1 MELYE
6 EVLEIVRNK
15 VADIKHLDPS
25 TLTEDTNLQEEV
37 GVRSGEMVAV
47 ISALEDEYDV
57 YIDIM
62 KLRKCPLMKDV
73 ANFVV
78 KLVEG

>member
-1 MELYE
+1 MELYD
-6 EVLEIVRNK
+6 EVVGIIINK
-15 VADIKHLDPS
+15 VADIKHLDVS
-25 TLTEDTNLQEEV
+25 ELNEDSNLQEEIN
-37 GVRSGEMVAV
+37 VRSGEMVAV

-62 KLRKCPLMKDV
+62 KLRKCPLVKDV

-78 KLVEG
+78 GLIEG